1 VGIVGARGYAGA
13 ELIGLVAG
21 HPGLEL
27 AFASSRRLSGEPI
40 AEHVNAWT
48 DEGEFVSLDP
58 EGVARS
64 DADVVVLALPD
75 GACDAYAE
83 ALDRHRG
90 DGVLVV
96 DLSSDRRFD
105 ARSERG
111 RWVYGLAER
120 HPERLAAA
128 TRIANPGCYATA
140 VQLALWPILGLIEG
154 VPHAFGVSGFSGAGT
169 TPSDRNDESLVRDG
183 VWGYRLVG
191 HNHERE
197 VSERLGR
204 RVRFMPHVA
213 GFFRGLSV
221 TCSFE
226 IGAQVTAARLLEA
239 YRDAYASGDRD
250 GRSVV
255 RVTEEVP
262 RIQTVAG
269 TCGAVVGGVHVGEP
283 EQGGVRR
290 GACVCVLDNLRKG
303 AASQAVQCINLA
315 LGRSPTEGLEL

>member
-1 VGIVGARGYAGA
+1 
-13 ELIGLVAG
+13 
-21 HPGLEL
+21 
-27 AFASSRRLSGEPI
+27 
-40 AEHVNAWT
+40 
-48 DEGEFVSLDP
+48 
-58 EGVARS
+58 
-64 DADVVVLALPD
+64 
-75 GACDAYAE
+75 
-83 ALDRHRG
+83 
-90 DGVLVV
+90 
-96 DLSSDRRFD
+96 
-105 ARSERG
+105 
-111 RWVYGLAER
+111 
-120 HPERLAAA
+120 
-128 TRIANPGCYATA
+128 
-140 VQLALWPILGLIEG
+140 
-154 VPHAFGVSGFSGAGT
+154 
-169 TPSDRNDESLVRDG
+169 
-183 VWGYRLVG
+183 
-191 HNHERE
+191 
-197 VSERLGR
+197 
-204 RVRFMPHVA
+204 
-213 GFFRGLSV
+213 V